1 MCQQCVCAVLIRFLV
16 GAGETGELA
25 AEGQDANQGEVAP
38 SGDGEGGAVG
48 DTGDPA
54 NEGQGG
60 EAAPSGEGDGESV
73 EEGGTTAPAREG
85 DEAAA
90 SGGEEEG
97 GEEAPNGEGGDAGGV
112 APAELNAE
120 RLEAATKIQ
129 SIARGKASR
138 ERVQRI
144 KMGDEDAF
152 TESGDKVRKAKKSA
166 DGVAEGGGEGEAS
179 LEESMEGEVVEGE
192 DAVLDD
198 SEMDDAEAK
207 ALAELKAREEKA
219 RFEAE
224 TRQARINERLE
235 ISRKYQAANAQKEA
249 LVAANAELQRKLA
262 AHLAAKR
269 SEEAA
274 AATAP
279 EESAEVSQGDM
290 ETRYFQSLRQV
301 ADNRAELEK
310 VQLSYDHMALDMKT
324 RLEQKQDKVRELKE
338 TYSDVK
344 TAVAIGTSAGS
355 TGRLIPAKLLKQL
368 EEQAGEKEVELE
380 KVRLRNIHLRN
391 QLRKLEGNLRR
402 KEELSNE
409 LHLIDFEQLK
419 IENQTLNEK
428 IEERNEELLKLRKKT
443 TTTVQVLTHLKEK
456 LQFVQAENQL
466 LKVELAQ
473 LEAELSTHRDALTRA
488 KHDRDSLRS
497 ENLRLRGEA
506 GLIGTFPPACPFVP
520 LLFPSPPLPC
530 LVAPPP
536 FLPLSFLFPFPL
548 FVPRCARAVC
558 LSLPPLNNTLAITI
572 VDGIQKKTHRNVSRQ
587 QRPPPRFRPA
597 QKGHCFDAV
606 DTGGAQRAPPHIASA
621 DCRFVCQGYHPILAT
636 VNPKSIKYPIN
647 RNKTN
652 NKCASYDYLKRTK

>member
-1 MCQQCVCAVLIRFLV
+1 MCQQCVCVVLIRFLV

-38 SGDGEGGAVG
+38 SRDGEGGAVG

-90 SGGEEEG
+90 SGGEEG
-97 GEEAPNGEGGDAGGV
+97 GEEAPNGEWGEAGGV
-112 APAELNAE
+112 SPAELNAE
-120 RLEAATKIQ
+120 QLEAATKIQ

-166 DGVAEGGGEGEAS
+166 DGVTEGGGEGEAS
-179 LEESMEGEVVEGE
+179 LEESMEGEVAEGE

-207 ALAELKAREEKA
+207 ALAELKAREEKT

-473 LEAELSTHRDALTRA
+473 LESELSTHRDALTRA

-506 GLIGTFPPACPFVP
+506 GLIGTCPPACPFVP
-520 LLFPSPPLPC
+520 LLFPSPPLLC
-530 LVAPPP
+530 LVTPPP

-548 FVPRCARAVC
+548 FVPWCARAVC
-558 LSLPPLNNTLAITI
+558 LSLPPPNNTLAITI
-572 VDGIQKKTHRNVSRQ
+572 VDGVQKKRNEMFPGNNDLLRD
-587 QRPPPRFRPA
+587 
-597 QKGHCFDAV
+597 FDRRKK
-606 DTGGAQRAPPHIASA
+606 DIASMQLTLEGLKG
-621 DCRFVCQGYHPILAT
+621 RHRTLREQT
-636 VNPKSIKYPIN
+636 VDVSAKAITQY
-647 RNKTN
+647 
-652 NKCASYDYLKRTK
+652 